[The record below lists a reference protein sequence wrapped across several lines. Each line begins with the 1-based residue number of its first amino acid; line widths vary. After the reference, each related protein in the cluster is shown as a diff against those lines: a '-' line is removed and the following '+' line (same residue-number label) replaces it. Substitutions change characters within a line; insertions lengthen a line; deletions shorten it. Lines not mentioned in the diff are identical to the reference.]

1 MEIPSWAFASAGQS
15 LASSVTELERTII
28 PEPEPAPAPIPAPIP
43 KLQLKE
49 PANDTLYDE
58 IIYIINDMLPKRNA
72 FVEMLIELFT

>member
-28 PEPEPAPAPIPAPIP
+28 PEPEPVSAL
-43 KLQLKE
+43 KLQLQE

-58 IIYIINDMLPKRNA
+58 ILYVINDMLPKRSA
-72 FVEMLIELFT
+72 FVDMLIELYT